1 MQTIGICRFSYPAQG
16 GFQIEHSSIKE
27 RCEFLYHPARMD
39 ERFRF
44 FETICLPGLK
54 AQTDP
59 DFIFLVVIGDSL
71 PDRYQQKLQ
80 RLLHSLPQAVL
91 VTRPSGPHRPVMQ
104 AVLRQFQDTNRPC
117 VQFRHDDDD
126 AVAVDYIAKLR
137 ETVQDCRGYLARHR
151 RITVDFNRGFTA
163 RPDAQ
168 GLCAKPIFKPHLGV
182 ALAMAVMPEI
192 SQTVMNFQHNKMPQF
207 MPTVTRSDPDMFARC
222 HGNFND
228 SDANDAAQARGLIRL
243 DAGGEAH
250 FKQRF
255 AINCQDIRQVFS
267 SHP

>member
-91 VTRPSGPHRPVMQ
+91 VTRPRAAPASHAGGSE
-104 AVLRQFQDTNRPC
+104 AVP
-117 VQFRHDDDD
+117 RHQP
-126 AVAVDYIAKLR
+126 A
-137 ETVQDCRGYLARHR
+137 
-151 RITVDFNRGFTA
+151 
-163 RPDAQ
+163 
-168 GLCAKPIFKPHLGV
+168 LCAVSP
-182 ALAMAVMPEI
+182 
-192 SQTVMNFQHNKMPQF
+192 
-207 MPTVTRSDPDMFARC
+207 
-222 HGNFND
+222 
-228 SDANDAAQARGLIRL
+228 
-243 DAGGEAH
+243 
-250 FKQRF
+250 
-255 AINCQDIRQVFS
+255 
-267 SHP
+267 